1 MNRRSE
7 NGMQKSL
14 QTLDL
19 QSQLLTLLS
28 ISPVAKDA
36 LVLMAVCVNSSWKIP
51 CGYFFVDGLSGSE
64 RANLVKTCIKKLNDV
79 GVDVV
84 SLTCDGPSCHFAMLK
99 ALGAC
104 LEPGTLQ
111 PYFSHPMDP
120 KKNVARH
127 LSYVGENTLG
137 EKHILIDK
145 DGEKICWDYTV
156 ALEKLQNKE
165 GLRLD
170 NKLKL
175 AHIKWWQ
182 QKMKVNLA
190 AQVFSSSVANAIEYC
205 NKELK
210 LPQFQGSEAT
220 VKLIKLFDGLFDI
233 LNSRNP
239 CAKGYKAPL
248 LVANKSV
255 WDPYLDNAYN
265 YILGLKSADGQLMH
279 TTRRKTGFIGF
290 LAAVKSIKAGQF
302 HELVERAEA
311 PMKYLF
317 SYKFSQDH
325 LELFFVQSDQQE
337 ASTTTQP
344 PGSLHQ
350 HISAC
355 S

>member
-1 MNRRSE
+1 
-7 NGMQKSL
+7 
-14 QTLDL
+14 
-19 QSQLLTLLS
+19 
-28 ISPVAKDA
+28 
-36 LVLMAVCVNSSWKIP
+36 
-51 CGYFFVDGLSGSE
+51 
-64 RANLVKTCIKKLNDV
+64 
-79 GVDVV
+79 
-84 SLTCDGPSCHFAMLK
+84 MLK

-111 PYFSHPMDP
+111 PYFSHPVDP
-120 KKNVARH
+120 KKKV
-127 LSYVGENTLG
+127 YVLLDICHMLKLIRNTLG

-145 DGEKICWDYTV
+145 DGEKICWDYIV

-165 GLRLD
+165 GLRLG

-190 AQVFSSSVANAIEYC
+190 SQVFSYSVANAIEYC

-220 VKLIKLFDGLFDI
+220 VKFIKLFDGLFDI

-255 WDPYLDNAYN
+255 WDPYLDNACN
-265 YILGLKSADGQLMH
+265 YILGLKSAVGQLMH
-279 TTRRKTGFIGF
+279 TTRPKTGFIGF
-290 LAAVKSIKAGQF
+290 LAAVKSIKGLF

-311 PMKYLF
+311 PMKYLL

-325 LELFFVQSDQQE
+325 LELFFCAIRSAGGFNNNPTAEQFTSAYKRLLMRSSIQGGKGNCEQRDPTEILNVVDDTCKINNEEISI
-337 ASTTTQP
+337 STAAMIRKYDLVEREP
-344 PGSLHQ
+344 VIYDHDYCDLPNIVHL
-350 HISAC
+350 
-355 S
+355 